1 MSLEFNKIKL
11 FLYNLANKSHFE
23 DFPIL
28 IKEIDKV
35 LAKFIRG
42 QGLVCFILSI
52 FYGIG
57 LFLIGIKFG
66 ILLGIFAGIL
76 SFVPFI
82 GSFLGGGLTLILGFA
97 QFGFSMELLML
108 LSIFVFGQLIE
119 SYYLTPKLVGD
130 AIKLNP
136 IWIIFALST
145 GAFLS
150 GFIGVLISLPIA
162 AVLGVLVRYYFI
174 KLF

>member
-1 MSLEFNKIKL
+1 MTPN
-11 FLYNLANKSHFE
+11 FE

-35 LAKFIRG
+35 LSKFIRG
-42 QGLVCFILSI
+42 QGLVCLTLSI
-52 FYGIG
+52 FYAVA
-57 LFLIGIKFG
+57 LFLVGIEFG
-66 ILLGIFAGIL
+66 IMLGIFAGII

-82 GSFLGGGLTLILGFA
+82 GAFLGGGLTIILGFS
-97 QFGFSMELLML
+97 QFGLSFELTIL
-108 LSIFVFGQLIE
+108 LLIFVFGQLLE

-130 AIKLNP
+130 AIKLSP

-150 GFIGVLISLPIA
+150 GFVGVLISLPVA
-162 AVLGVLVRYYFI
+162 AVLGVIVRYYFI
-174 KLF
+174 KLS